1 VGKEHGRSS
10 DYDDPLETRRLEAVT
25 YVLDEDE
32 KGERERQ
39 TWCGTKGLVY

>member
-10 DYDDPLETRRLEAVT
+10 DYDDPSETRRPEAVT

-32 KGERERQ
+32 KGERETDMVRY
-39 TWCGTKGLVY
+39 KGLVY